1 MANLKITDIRLAKL
15 SFELNERGL
24 DQETEAP
31 YRFKVGMQA
40 ERCTS
45 TGQIKVRLQVTSA
58 TSEEEPEY
66 PFFFDAI
73 VVGTFE
79 ATGDIPTELMDQ
91 FAKINCPALMF
102 PYLRETIAD
111 VTRRAGLPALHLP
124 PINFVK
130 QTGKLKEQTKEQTK
144 TSTGG
149 AARKDKTTKKVAS
162 KAAEPAAKK
171 KTPKNIKRVAS
182 PRSSGIPETK
192 PSME

>member
-1 MANLKITDIRLAKL
+1 MASLKITDIRLAKL

-24 DQETEAP
+24 DKEVEAP

-40 ERCTS
+40 KHSSS

-66 PFFFDAI
+66 PFFFDVI

-79 ATGDIPTELMDQ
+79 TTDGIPAELMDQ
-91 FAKINCPALMF
+91 YAKINCPALMF

-130 QTGKLKEQTKEQTK
+130 QAGKFKEETKEQTK
-144 TSTGG
+144 TSTGR
-149 AARKDKTTKKVAS
+149 AARTEKTTKKVAS
-162 KAAEPAAKK
+162 KAAEPAASK
-171 KTPKNIKRVAS
+171 KTPKNIKRVDS
-182 PRSSGIPETK
+182 PRSSAIPETK
-192 PSME
+192 SSKE